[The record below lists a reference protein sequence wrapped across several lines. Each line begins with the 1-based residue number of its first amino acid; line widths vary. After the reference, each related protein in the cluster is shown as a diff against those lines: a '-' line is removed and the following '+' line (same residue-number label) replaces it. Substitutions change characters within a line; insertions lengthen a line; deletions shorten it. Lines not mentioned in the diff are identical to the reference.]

1 MILDRRKFLVG
12 MLSAAVA
19 APAIVKATSLM
30 KVKLIDI
37 DPEAMEFLPYP
48 LGGHPHGSGIDLAAI
63 RELLLPGLRALEGQ
77 YRMVGPQWTEV
88 FDKT

>member
-1 MILDRRKFLVG
+1 MILDRRKFLTA
-12 MLSAAVA
+12 MLSAAVT
-19 APAIVKATSLM
+19 APAIVKASSLM

-37 DPEAMEFLPYP
+37 EAMEFLPYP